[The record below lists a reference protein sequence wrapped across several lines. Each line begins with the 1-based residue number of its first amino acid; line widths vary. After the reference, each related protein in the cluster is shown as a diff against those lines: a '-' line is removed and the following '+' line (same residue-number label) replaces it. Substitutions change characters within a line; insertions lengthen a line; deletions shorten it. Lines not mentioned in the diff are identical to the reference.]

1 MILSYKNKWGG
12 NKNIC
17 LTTRFKKKMNN
28 ILDLQPIEEVKIGCC
43 QLSQEKSPLLKSPIA
58 EPKAMVPTTGLT
70 NSRKDFSQ
78 R

>member
-1 MILSYKNKWGG
+1 
-12 NKNIC
+12 
-17 LTTRFKKKMNN
+17 MNN

-70 NSRKDFSQ
+70 NSRKDFS
-78 R
+78 RR